1 VQTIIQH
8 EISKSMLTSCFDSIV
23 TEGLEDALVTCV
35 QSKSSWIANK
45 MQSFVCG
52 GDFRSKFHHMQKPL
66 FNERVL
72 QGGQLP

>member
-1 VQTIIQH
+1 MQTIIQH
-8 EISKSMLTSCFDSIV
+8 EISKSMLTSCFVSIV
-23 TEGLEDALVTCV
+23 TEGVVDALVTCV

-52 GDFRSKFHHMQKPL
+52 GDLRSKLHHMQKPL

-72 QGGQLP
+72 LGGQLP